1 MIENAAVIV
10 VAAVY
15 FLLGS
20 GFTASLRFHLE
31 LGGGS
36 LFHFLGTGGLSAG
49 SFARFHAMFDRVC
62 PSRKGCVRVRWTGRR
77 LHDQSCNDRAVLP
90 SSVE

>member
-1 MIENAAVIV
+1 M
-10 VAAVY
+10 VATVY

-20 GFTASLRFHLE
+20 GFAASLRFHLE
-31 LGGGS
+31 FGDGS
-36 LFHFLGTGGLSAG
+36 LFHFLGAGGLSSG
-49 SFARFHAMFDRVC
+49 SFARFHAVFDRVC
-62 PSRKGCVRVRWTGRR
+62 PSRKGCVRVRRTGRR